1 MKIKFFIVSVL
12 FLLSNLS
19 FSANLLTPTEK
30 QQLDKGEMVKKIV
43 WKDGYVWPEVTVL
56 KVMNYDPLDNLNVF
70 LDFEKHKT
78 YIPDILESKI
88 VKKISE
94 NEMHVYFEMKVPW
107 PVNKSVYT
115 TNNVITKDPDGSH
128 TLKWNLIQGSLIKS
142 SDGHMTFS
150 PYEGKTLITYVTFIV
165 PNSSLAGM
173 FKNRVAVDVEVAVTK
188 IIKHLTKTL
197 AKKAQVTSTKQQ
209 ASIQNNL

>member
-1 MKIKFFIVSVL
+1 MSAV
-12 FLLSNLS
+12 FLLSNFS
-19 FSANLLTPTEK
+19 FSADLMTPTEK

-43 WKDGYVWPEVTVL
+43 WKDGYVWPEVTVMQVL
-56 KVMNYDPLDNLNVF
+56 KYEPLDNLNVF

-88 VKKISE
+88 VKKISK
-94 NEMHVYFEMKVPW
+94 NQMHVYFEMKVPW

-115 TNNVITKDPDGSH
+115 TNNIITKNPDGSH
-128 TLKWNLIQGSLIKS
+128 TLKWNLVKGSLIKS

-188 IIKHLTKTL
+188 ITKHLAETL
-197 AKKAQVTSTKQQ
+197 GKN
-209 ASIQNNL
+209 IQNNM

>member
-1 MKIKFFIVSVL
+1 M
-12 FLLSNLS
+12 
-19 FSANLLTPTEK
+19 TPTEK

-43 WKDGYVWPEVTVL
+43 WKDGYVWPEVTVMQVL
-56 KVMNYDPLDNLNVF
+56 KYEPLDNLNVF

-88 VKKISE
+88 VKKISK
-94 NEMHVYFEMKVPW
+94 NQMHVYFEMKVPW

-115 TNNVITKDPDGSH
+115 TNNIITKDPDGSH
-128 TLKWNLIQGSLIKS
+128 TLKWNLVKGSLIKS

-188 IIKHLTKTL
+188 ITKHLAETL
-197 AKKAQVTSTKQQ
+197 GKN
-209 ASIQNNL
+209 IQNNM

>member
-1 MKIKFFIVSVL
+1 VSAV
-12 FLLSNLS
+12 FLLSNFS
-19 FSANLLTPTEK
+19 FSADLMTPTEK

-43 WKDGYVWPEVTVL
+43 WKDGYVWPEVTVMQVL
-56 KVMNYDPLDNLNVF
+56 KYEPLDNLNVF

-88 VKKISE
+88 VKKISK
-94 NEMHVYFEMKVPW
+94 NQMHVYFEMKVPW

-115 TNNVITKDPDGSH
+115 TNNIITKNPDGSH
-128 TLKWNLIQGSLIKS
+128 TLKWNLVKGSLIKS

-188 IIKHLTKTL
+188 ITKHLAETL
-197 AKKAQVTSTKQQ
+197 GKN
-209 ASIQNNL
+209 IQNNM